1 LLAYHDRSDGG
12 LLATVAEMVFASRL
26 GVTLTLD
33 GSRVEL
39 LQRLFSEEPG
49 AVVQVAKSKLP
60 QVQMVLD
67 RNNLKAEAIGLV
79 DNSGKLVVRG
89 DGKTVLSLDRVT
101 MQREWSEMSY
111 RIQALRDN
119 PTTAKEEFDRILDQK
134 DPGLNV
140 ELSFDPRE
148 DITRPLRGGGRP
160 RVAILREQGV
170 NSQNEMAAAF
180 IKAGFIAVDVHMS
193 DLLDG
198 RDTLDNYQGLGLVT
212 CLAPAVA
219 GPSRCC
225 TTRAHAINLL
235 RSSSAAMR
243 LRSVS
248 VTDAR

>member
-1 LLAYHDRSDGG
+1 MVLDRK
-12 LLATVAEMVFASRL
+12 
-26 GVTLTLD
+26 
-33 GSRVEL
+33 
-39 LQRLFSEEPG
+39 
-49 AVVQVAKSKLP
+49 QVAKSKLP

-134 DPGLNV
+134 DRILDQKDPGLNV

-198 RDTLDNYQGLGLVT
+198 RDTLDNYQGLV
-212 CLAPAVA
+212 VW
-219 GPSRCC
+219 
-225 TTRAHAINLL
+225 
-235 RSSSAAMR
+235 
-243 LRSVS
+243 
-248 VTDAR
+248 